1 MNEHPTTPI
10 PVDAG
15 PAPSSITPATPRRRR
30 MVIPAVVAS
39 LALGAVGAGVGYA
52 AVSARQTSPSTSSAQ
67 QSAPFG
73 QSMQPS
79 FGGPDGYSGGGYSN
93 APDPGTTSPYAAA
106 PHGKDSQSMRTQS
119 TDTTAK
125 ASGSQLTGL
134 VRIATTLKYAGAKAA
149 GTGMVITADGEV
161 ITNHHV
167 VEGATQI
174 KVTVMSTGTTYTARI
189 VGTDAADDVAVLQIV
204 GASGLDTVATD
215 NDGVTTG
222 EAVTAVGDGNG
233 TVDHLSAAGGSVL
246 ATNQSITTQSEGTA
260 SSEQLTDLIQISS
273 DVVSGYSGGATY
285 DADGEVVG
293 MTTAASSGT
302 SDVIGYAIPISKVL
316 SIANDIENGTK
327 SASYSYGYPAFLG
340 IALGNGTT
348 VQGTYDGTSATEA
361 GIEAGDQITSVA
373 GISTITTTQLR
384 SAIATHSPGDDVKI
398 TWTDISGAGHS
409 ATVTLGQGPVE

>member
-15 PAPSSITPATPRRRR
+15 PALSSIAPATPRRGR

-67 QSAPFG
+67 QGAPFD
-73 QSMQPS
+73 Q
-79 FGGPDGYSGGGYSN
+79 
-93 APDPGTTSPYAAA
+93 ATSPYAAA
-106 PHGKDSQSMRTQS
+106 PHGQERQSTRTQS

-134 VRIATTLKYAGAKAA
+134 VRIATTLKYDGAKAA

-174 KVTVMSTGTTYTARI
+174 NVTVMSTGETYTARI
-189 VGTDAADDVAVLQIV
+189 VGTDAADDVAVLQVV

-233 TVDHLSAAGGSVL
+233 TVGHLSAAGGSVL

-260 SSEQLTDLIQISS
+260 SPEQLTDLITISS

-340 IALGNGTT
+340 IALGNGTA
-348 VQGTYDGTSATEA
+348 VQGTYDGTPAAEA

-398 TWTDISGAGHS
+398 TWTDTSGAGHS
-409 ATVTLGQGPVE
+409 STITLGKGPVE